1 MSRNPYLRLRGL
13 LSSDVTLV
21 GSVAAVNLDGTSD
34 VALIGG
40 GTVTVA
46 GDGFTVSTPVFVKGG
61 RIVSEA
67 PALSVTTIE
76 V

>member
-1 MSRNPYLRLRGL
+1 M
-13 LSSDVTLV
+13 
-21 GSVAAVNLDGTSD
+21 NLDGTSD

-46 GDGFTVSTPVFVKGG
+46 GDGFTVSTPVFVNGG